1 MGGTEKTATALR
13 AGSELRRPMCVR
25 GVTITSG
32 DAPYAHPGFPT
43 ELLAMLRTTDEK
55 PFEKFR
61 SKMKAS
67 GGWDLLEFASAQKGA
82 AIAHGWVNDFTLER
96 LPWGFSC
103 EVLDEEPVAPNK
115 QKFSSPDTN

>member
-1 MGGTEKTATALR
+1 
-13 AGSELRRPMCVR
+13 
-25 GVTITSG
+25 
-32 DAPYAHPGFPT
+32 
-43 ELLAMLRTTDEK
+43 MLRTTDEK

-61 SKMKAS
+61 SKMKDS

-103 EVLDEEPVAPNK
+103 EALDEEPVAPNK
-115 QKFSSPDTN
+115 QKFSSPDRPLRDDGNSEDQTLTDQGHDRPLAVRV